1 MNWAGVLAV
10 TRLRL
15 DSFSVRLNII
25 LRIDSLLSN
34 LYIQYLFEELEQKM
48 ESMNYWIGE
57 LGNKS
62 DATKQK
68 YKEYFI
74 KFSEFTRKSPE
85 ELLEQRKQD
94 VKSEDVMTRRRI
106 ERSLENLDL

>member
-1 MNWAGVLAV
+1 
-10 TRLRL
+10 
-15 DSFSVRLNII
+15 
-25 LRIDSLLSN
+25 
-34 LYIQYLFEELEQKM
+34 M

-74 KFSEFTRKSPE
+74 KFSEFTRKSPD

-94 VKSEDVMTRRRI
+94 VKSEDVIT
-106 ERSLENLDL
+106 